1 MQSFLFVTLIC
12 HYAMFFVGHCFKL
25 GMVGKQKEV
34 VKTRSPQIR
43 WYPNMEAIL
52 VEVLLEELAT
62 GGKRAD
68 NGWRKESLKRTAD
81 EINMRLG
88 MNCVSDNVRSRLK
101 TMRLAWQVA
110 KHAVEASGFGLSFN
124 KETKRI
130 DGDENAWESYVK
142 AHPLAKTLRQKSF
155 PYYDECCLI
164 FATDYATGEGG
175 NSGFDDDMV
184 DGDDSRQT
192 QRDGGDD
199 SDAGE
204 SSAFGAP
211 QMLVGILLKPR
222 VVLSGRWAKI
232 AEALKPEP
240 QEEEVDQ
247 IDLLKDALQSLPDMN
262 PELFLRSLDLL
273 VENDRFIKWAG
284 VGGVCG
290 GVVVEWWWC
299 DTAAAVLLLLVLLC
313 IGRNTCFIT
322 YPLVH
327 LLYPFIEKLWSVGGK
342 CVCCLFVDA
351 DMSF

>member
-12 HYAMFFVGHCFKL
+12 YYAMFF
-25 GMVGKQKEV
+25 GMAGKQKEV
-34 VKTRSPQIR
+34 VKTRSPQVR

-52 VEVLLEELAT
+52 VEVLLEKLAT

-81 EINMRLG
+81 EINTRLG
-88 MNCVSDNVRSRLK
+88 MNLVLDNVRSRLK

-110 KHAVEASGFGLSFN
+110 KHAVDASGFGLSFN

-130 DGDENAWESYVK
+130 DVDENAWESYVK

-164 FATDYATGEGG
+164 FGTDYAIGEGG

-192 QRDGGDD
+192 QGDGGDD

-211 QMLVGILLKPR
+211 SDA
-222 VVLSGRWAKI
+222 SGDTSQTESAVAKI

-273 VENDRFIKWAG
+273 VENDRLIKVFLGLKEDIKASWLFRRLEQ
-284 VGGVCG
+284 VG
-290 GVVVEWWWC
+290 
-299 DTAAAVLLLLVLLC
+299 
-313 IGRNTCFIT
+313 R
-322 YPLVH
+322 
-327 LLYPFIEKLWSVGGK
+327 
-342 CVCCLFVDA
+342 
-351 DMSF
+351 

>member
-1 MQSFLFVTLIC
+1 M
-12 HYAMFFVGHCFKL
+12 A
-25 GMVGKQKEV
+25 GKQKKV

-81 EINMRLG
+81 EINTRLG
-88 MNCVSDNVRSRLK
+88 MNCVSHKCQSRLK

-110 KHAVEASGFGLSFN
+110 KHAVDASGFGLSFN

-130 DGDENAWESYVK
+130 DADENAWESYVK
-142 AHPLAKTLRQKSF
+142 AHPLANTLRQKSF

-164 FATDYATGEGG
+164 FGNDYATGEGG

-192 QRDGGDD
+192 QGDGGDD
-199 SDAGE
+199 SDASE

-211 QMLVGILLKPR
+211 SDTSGDTSQTESGPR
-222 VVLSGRWAKI
+222 STTPTSKKTRKSRFFEDIPEPPSFKVLTEAVAKI

-247 IDLLKDALQSLPDMN
+247 IDLLKDALRLFPDMN
-262 PELFLRSLDLL
+262 L
-273 VENDRFIKWAG
+273 
-284 VGGVCG
+284 
-290 GVVVEWWWC
+290 
-299 DTAAAVLLLLVLLC
+299 
-313 IGRNTCFIT
+313 
-322 YPLVH
+322 
-327 LLYPFIEKLWSVGGK
+327 
-342 CVCCLFVDA
+342 
-351 DMSF
+351 SFS

>member
-1 MQSFLFVTLIC
+1 MARK
-12 HYAMFFVGHCFKL
+12 HKEAM
-25 GMVGKQKEV
+25 
-34 VKTRSPQIR
+34 KTRSPQVR

-62 GGKRAD
+62 RGKMAD

-88 MNCVSDNVRSRLK
+88 MNLVSDNVRSRLK

-110 KHAVEASGFGLSFN
+110 KHVVDASGFGLSFN
-124 KETKRI
+124 KKTKRI
-130 DGDENAWESYVK
+130 DADENAWESYVK

-164 FATDYATGEGG
+164 FGTDYATRKRG

-192 QRDGGDD
+192 QGDGGDD
-199 SDAGE
+199 SDVGE
-204 SSAFGAP
+204 SSTFGTPSDASGDTSQTESAP
-211 QMLVGILLKPR
+211 RNTTPTAKKTRKSRFFENIPEPPSFK
-222 VVLSGRWAKI
+222 VLTEAVAKI

-273 VENDRFIKWAG
+273 VENDRLIKVFLDLKEDIKASWLFRRLEQ
-284 VGGVCG
+284 VG
-290 GVVVEWWWC
+290 
-299 DTAAAVLLLLVLLC
+299 
-313 IGRNTCFIT
+313 R
-322 YPLVH
+322 
-327 LLYPFIEKLWSVGGK
+327 
-342 CVCCLFVDA
+342 
-351 DMSF
+351 

>member
-1 MQSFLFVTLIC
+1 
-12 HYAMFFVGHCFKL
+12 
-25 GMVGKQKEV
+25 
-34 VKTRSPQIR
+34 
-43 WYPNMEAIL
+43 MEDIL

-81 EINMRLG
+81 EINTRLG
-88 MNCVSDNVRSRLK
+88 MNCVSDNVRLRLK

-110 KHAVEASGFGLSFN
+110 KHVVEASGFGLSFN

-130 DGDENAWESYVK
+130 NADENAWESYVK

-164 FATDYATGEGG
+164 FGNDYATGEGG

-192 QRDGGDD
+192 QGDGGDD

-211 QMLVGILLKPR
+211 SDIGGDTFQTESGPR
-222 VVLSGRWAKI
+222 STTPIAKKTRKSQFFEDIPEPPSFKVLTEAVAKI

-240 QEEEVDQ
+240 REEKVYQ
-247 IDLLKDALQSLPDMN
+247 IDLLKDALQSLSEMN

-273 VENDRFIKWAG
+273 VENDRLIKVFLGLKEDIKASWLFRRLEQ
-284 VGGVCG
+284 VG
-290 GVVVEWWWC
+290 
-299 DTAAAVLLLLVLLC
+299 
-313 IGRNTCFIT
+313 R
-322 YPLVH
+322 
-327 LLYPFIEKLWSVGGK
+327 
-342 CVCCLFVDA
+342 
-351 DMSF
+351 